1 MGSNTINESAD
12 IRRVLDA
19 IRQIVRSLRVASSSA
34 QKRVGLSAAQLFVLQ
49 RLGAGPAM
57 SLNELAERTFT
68 HQSSASVVV
77 SRLVERGLVQRDRSP
92 EDGRRQVLSL
102 TPAARTLLGGAP
114 DVAQDRLIAALQSM
128 KRSDVRK
135 LAELMDAF
143 LAAAGLADGTPALFF
158 EDDRPARS
166 QRK

>member
-1 MGSNTINESAD
+1 MGPNTINDSDD

-19 IRQIVRSLRVASSSA
+19 IRQIVRSLRTASSSA

-77 SRLVERGLVQRDRSP
+77 SRLVDQGLVQRARSQQ
-92 EDGRRQVLSL
+92 DGRRQELSL
-102 TPAARTLLGGAP
+102 TPAARKLLRTAP
-114 DVAQDRLIAALQSM
+114 DAAQERLIAALQSM
-128 KRSDVRK
+128 KQSDVSN
-135 LAELMDAF
+135 LANLMTAF
-143 LAAAGLADGTPALFF
+143 LTAAGLADETPALFF
-158 EDDRPARS
+158 EDDRPKRPR
-166 QRK
+166 RK